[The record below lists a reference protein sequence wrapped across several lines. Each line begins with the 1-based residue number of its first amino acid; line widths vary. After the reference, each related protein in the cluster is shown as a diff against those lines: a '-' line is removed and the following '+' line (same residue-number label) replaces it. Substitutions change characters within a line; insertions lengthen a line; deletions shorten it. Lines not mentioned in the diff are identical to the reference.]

1 MPFNT
6 DNFFMVLFL
15 ALFAATT
22 GTAMSMESGS
32 IDKAADAYASAIV
45 ENLPNNN
52 HDNNEP
58 AVLAMR

>member
-22 GTAMSMESGS
+22 GTAMSMESSS
-32 IDKAADAYASAIV
+32 IDKAANAYAEAIV
-45 ENLPNNN
+45 KNLPDNNTN
-52 HDNNEP
+52 NNEP